1 MVDEMRDKG
10 SMNDSGES
18 GTNDGNIVIVRAPT
32 NITPLKLNSDAEI
45 ELIPENLESP
55 NITRRGMCDPVLP
68 LVEYTDDVLESLEN
82 VKKNRELRHSRAP
95 PLRFYDITQ
104 EGKPLYLDPKVES
117 LRNQIWQL
125 WYEEGM
131 GSKKMSES
139 LHIRQPLLSRH
150 LVVCKARYDEWID
163 EYGLTVYGN
172 PAQRLD
178 DLLKEFKEM
187 LADIEKDMKD
197 EENSSKDIRELRK
210 LKLDILDRVA
220 KYQAIEP
227 PKSIDVT
234 IRTPAEE
241 TRDKMVELFPDGE
254 GGYQ

>member
-1 MVDEMRDKG
+1 TD
-10 SMNDSGES
+10 
-18 GTNDGNIVIVRAPT
+18 
-32 NITPLKLNSDAEI
+32 ITLVKSSSDAE
-45 ELIPENLESP
+45 LESISENSDIVP
-55 NITRRGMCDPVLP
+55 RGICDPIIALDQ
-68 LVEYTDDVLESLEN
+68 YTDETVEMLDQIQ
-82 VKKNRELRHSRAP
+82 KNKDQKHSKAP
-95 PLRFYDITQ
+95 PLRFYDVTQ
-104 EGKPLYLDPKVES
+104 EGKPLYLDPKAES
-117 LRNQIWQL
+117 IRNKIWEY
-125 WYEEGM
+125 WYEQGL
-131 GSKKMSES
+131 STAKMVEL
-139 LHIRQPLLSRH
+139 LHIRNHVIIRH
-150 LVVCKARYDEWID
+150 LAVCKARYDEWID

-187 LADIEKDMKD
+187 LADIEKEMKD
-197 EENSSKDIRELRK
+197 EELSSKDLRELRK

-254 GGYQ
+254 GVFQ

>member
-1 MVDEMRDKG
+1 MVVKTDDKG
-10 SMNDSGES
+10 SMNECGES
-18 GTNDGNIVIVRAPT
+18 GTNDGKYAIVRAPAD
-32 NITPLKLNSDAEI
+32 ITPLITNDVVEI
-45 ELIPENLESP
+45 KQIPENSE
-55 NITRRGMCDPVLP
+55 TVRRGICDPIAP
-68 LVEYTDDVLESLEN
+68 LEEYTDDVLKALEGIQ
-82 VKKNRELRHSRAP
+82 KNRELRHSRAP
-95 PLRFYDITQ
+95 PLRFHDVTQ

-117 LRNQIWQL
+117 LRNQIWQM
-125 WYEEGM
+125 WYEEGV
-131 GSKKMSES
+131 SAKKMSEI
-139 LHIRQPLLSRH
+139 LHLRQPTISRH
-150 LVVCKARYDEWID
+150 VAVCKARYDEWID

-187 LADIEKDMKD
+187 LKDIEKEMKD
-197 EENSSKDIRELRK
+197 EELSNKDLRELRK

-241 TRDKMVELFPDGE
+241 TRDKMVELFPDAE
-254 GGYQ
+254 GVYK

>member
-10 SMNDSGES
+10 SMNDSDNC
-18 GTNDGNIVIVRAPT
+18 GTDIEDNANERAPP
-32 NITPLKLNSDAEI
+32 NITLLKSSSDVEI
-45 ELIPENLESP
+45 KQIPENSE
-55 NITRRGMCDPVLP
+55 IVRRGICDPIISP
-68 LVEYTDDVLESLEN
+68 DQYTDEVLEALEGIQ
-82 VKKNRELRHSRAP
+82 KNRELRHSRAP
-95 PLRFYDITQ
+95 PLRFHDVTQ

-117 LRNQIWQL
+117 LRNQIWQM
-125 WYEEGM
+125 WYEEGV
-131 GSKKMSES
+131 SAKKMSEI
-139 LHIRQPLLSRH
+139 LHLRQPTISRH
-150 LVVCKARYDEWID
+150 VLVCKARYDEWID

-187 LADIEKDMKD
+187 LADIEKDMED

>member
-1 MVDEMRDKG
+1 MSIKDGDKG
-10 SMNDSGES
+10 SMN
-18 GTNDGNIVIVRAPT
+18 NDGNSSMNRWNYAFEPAPP
-32 NITPLKLNSDAEI
+32 NITPVKSSSDAEI
-45 ELIPENLESP
+45 KQIPENLESP
-55 NITRRGMCDPVLP
+55 NIVRRGMCDPVLP

-95 PLRFYDITQ
+95 PLRFYDVTQ

-150 LVVCKARYDEWID
+150 LAVCKARYDEWID

-187 LADIEKDMKD
+187 LADIEKDMED
-197 EENSSKDIRELRK
+197 EEASRKDIKELRK
-210 LKLDILDRVA
+210 LKLELLDRVA

-254 GGYQ
+254 GVFQ

>member
-1 MVDEMRDKG
+1 MSDKG
-10 SMNDSGES
+10 SMNKGDES
-18 GTNDGNIVIVRAPT
+18 GTDVGNNANERAPT
-32 NITPLKLNSDAEI
+32 NITPLKSSSDAEI
-45 ELIPENLESP
+45 KQIPENSEMV
-55 NITRRGMCDPVLP
+55 RRGICDPIAP
-68 LVEYTDDVLESLEN
+68 LEEYTDEVLEALEGIQ
-82 VKKNRELRHSRAP
+82 KNRESRHSRAP
-95 PLRFYDITQ
+95 PLRFYDVTQ

-117 LRNQIWQL
+117 IRNQIWQM
-125 WYEEGM
+125 WYEEGV
-131 GSKKMSES
+131 SAKKMSEI
-139 LHIRQPLLSRH
+139 LHLRQPTISRH
-150 LVVCKARYDEWID
+150 VLVCKARYDEWID

-254 GGYQ
+254 GVYK